1 MIRLDRLRELVR
13 RAGSESATS
22 SGSVTAGRNGV
33 EPDAEWVAQA
43 LGGSLEPSP
52 EGAYVVVR
60 RTYGEDSRHGRRAI
74 REYPMPSQELLG
86 VLGGQSSGPSTV
98 AETGSVVCL
107 DLETTGLRGG
117 AGTFAF
123 VVGFGWFEQGA
134 FRTHQFVLSQL
145 SAERWMLQAAAE
157 VVGRATTLLTFNGK
171 SFDVPVMATRW
182 ALHRLPSPLEALRHV
197 DLLHPARR
205 LWRSDEGRLA
215 SLERAV
221 LGLRRVDDVP
231 GAEVPGRYVAF
242 LRSGDPRLLGQ
253 ILEHNRLD
261 LVSLGVLA
269 GLACQLVRDGA
280 TAGTDPEQALG
291 LGRIYE
297 RVGCRDATITCYR
310 RAARTDGTP
319 TTRAEALRRLALHHR
334 REQRHVEAADAWQR
348 LLELPGLAVGLRQE
362 ASVALAVY
370 HEHRAGNLRT
380 AQRFA
385 EQALETEWHPRRR
398 SAVEHRLRRL
408 GRKIAARP
416 AKCGSLL
423 AAGLEGAMTPNG
435 EPKTSFAAPPAAVS
449 GWRR

>member
-1 MIRLDRLRELVR
+1 M
-13 RAGSESATS
+13 A
-22 SGSVTAGRNGV
+22 
-33 EPDAEWVAQA
+33 DAEWVAQA
-43 LGGSLEPSP
+43 LGGSLESSP

-60 RTYGEDSRHGRRAI
+60 RTYGQDSRHGRRAI
-74 REYPMPSQELLG
+74 REYPVPSQELLG
-86 VLGGQSSGPSTV
+86 VLGGQSAGSSTV

-145 SAERWMLQAAAE
+145 SAERWMLQAVAE

-171 SFDVPVMATRW
+171 SFDAPVMETRW

-231 GAEVPGRYVAF
+231 GADVPGRYVAF
-242 LRSGDPRLLGQ
+242 PRSGDPRLLAP
-253 ILEHNRLD
+253 IVEHNRLD

-269 GLACQLVRDGA
+269 GLACQHVRDGA

-297 RVGCRDATITCYR
+297 RVGWA
-310 RAARTDGTP
+310 
-319 TTRAEALRRLALHHR
+319 
-334 REQRHVEAADAWQR
+334 
-348 LLELPGLAVGLRQE
+348 
-362 ASVALAVY
+362 
-370 HEHRAGNLRT
+370 
-380 AQRFA
+380 
-385 EQALETEWHPRRR
+385 
-398 SAVEHRLRRL
+398 
-408 GRKIAARP
+408 
-416 AKCGSLL
+416 
-423 AAGLEGAMTPNG
+423 
-435 EPKTSFAAPPAAVS
+435 
-449 GWRR
+449 

>member
-1 MIRLDRLRELVR
+1 MTRLDRLRELVR
-13 RAGSESATS
+13 GAGSESATS

-60 RTYGEDSRHGRRAI
+60 RTYEKDSRHGRRAI
-74 REYPMPSQELLG
+74 WEYPVPSRELLG
-86 VLGGQSSGPSTV
+86 VLGGQSGGPSTV
-98 AETGSVVCL
+98 AETDSVVCL

-145 SAERWMLQAAAE
+145 SAERRMLQAAAE

-171 SFDVPVMATRW
+171 SFDAPVMETRW

-242 LRSGDPRLLGQ
+242 LRSSIWCHWACWQAWPASSCEMGQ
-253 ILEHNRLD
+253 RPARIQSRPW
-261 LVSLGVLA
+261 GLA
-269 GLACQLVRDGA
+269 GFTSGSGGVTRPSPAIVALPEPTALQQLGPRRCGA
-280 TAGTDPEQALG
+280 SRSTTDVGSAMSRQPTRGSGCWNYRG
-291 LGRIYE
+291 LQW
-297 RVGCRDATITCYR
+297 GCSRR
-310 RAARTDGTP
+310 RA
-319 TTRAEALRRLALHHR
+319 LR
-334 REQRHVEAADAWQR
+334 
-348 LLELPGLAVGLRQE
+348 
-362 ASVALAVY
+362 
-370 HEHRAGNLRT
+370 
-380 AQRFA
+380 
-385 EQALETEWHPRRR
+385 
-398 SAVEHRLRRL
+398 
-408 GRKIAARP
+408 
-416 AKCGSLL
+416 
-423 AAGLEGAMTPNG
+423 
-435 EPKTSFAAPPAAVS
+435 
-449 GWRR
+449 

>member
-1 MIRLDRLRELVR
+1 MTRLDRLSELVR
-13 RAGSESATS
+13 GGGSEKTTS
-22 SGSVTAGRNGV
+22 RGSVTPGRHGV
-33 EPDAEWVAQA
+33 EADVEWVAQA
-43 LGGSLEPSP
+43 LGGSVEPSP
-52 EGAYVVVR
+52 DGAYVVVR
-60 RTYGEDSRHGRRAI
+60 RTYDKNSRHGRQAI
-74 REYPMPSQELLG
+74 REYPVPSRELLG
-86 VLGGQSSGPSTV
+86 VLGGQSDGPSTV
-98 AETGSVVCL
+98 TETGSVVCL

-171 SFDVPVMATRW
+171 SFDAPVMETRW
-182 ALHRLPSPLEALRHV
+182 ALHRLPSPLEALPHV

-205 LWRSDEGRLA
+205 LWSNDEGRLV

-242 LRSGDPRLLGQ
+242 LRSGDPRLLAP
-253 ILEHNRLD
+253 IVEHNRLD

-269 GLACQLVRDGA
+269 GVACQLVRDGA

-291 LGRIYE
+291 LGRIFE
-297 RVGCRDATITCYR
+297 RVGWRAATITCYR

-319 TTRAEALRRLALHHR
+319 ATRAEALRRLALHHR
-334 REQRHVEAADAWQR
+334 RGRRHVEAADAWQR
-348 LLELPGLAVGLRQE
+348 LLALPGLAVGLQQE
-362 ASVALAVY
+362 ASVALAVH
-370 HEHRAGNLRT
+370 HEHRAGNLRS
-380 AQRFA
+380 AQYFA
-385 EQALETEWHPRRR
+385 EQALETERHPRRR

-408 GRKIAARP
+408 GSKIAARP
-416 AKCGSLL
+416 AGSGGLL
-423 AAGLEGAMTPNG
+423 AAGLEGAMTPKG